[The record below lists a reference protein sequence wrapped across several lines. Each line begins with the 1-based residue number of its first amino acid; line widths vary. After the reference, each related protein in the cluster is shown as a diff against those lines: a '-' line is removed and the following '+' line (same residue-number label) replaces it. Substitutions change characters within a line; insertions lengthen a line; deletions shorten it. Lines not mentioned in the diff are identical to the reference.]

1 MAYSSHTG
9 RLLFSRHPTRA
20 SWLRFERK
28 QPIILITMTTQRLAL
43 AIVVQIVVFGFG
55 LYLSRSDRKLQ
66 RGIGIALQ
74 ILSVLLIVIS
84 LIRWGM
90 SD

>member
-1 MAYSSHTG
+1 
-9 RLLFSRHPTRA
+9 
-20 SWLRFERK
+20 
-28 QPIILITMTTQRLAL
+28 MTTQQMVL

-55 LYLSRSDRKLQ
+55 LYLSRAERKLQ

-74 ILSVLLIVIS
+74 ILSVLVIVIS

-90 SD
+90 TD

>member
-1 MAYSSHTG
+1 
-9 RLLFSRHPTRA
+9 
-20 SWLRFERK
+20 
-28 QPIILITMTTQRLAL
+28 MTTQRLAL
-43 AIVVQIVVFGFG
+43 AIVVQIAVFGLG

-74 ILSVLLIVIS
+74 ILSVLVIVID

-90 SD
+90 TD

>member
-1 MAYSSHTG
+1 
-9 RLLFSRHPTRA
+9 
-20 SWLRFERK
+20 
-28 QPIILITMTTQRLAL
+28 MTTPQMAL
-43 AIVVQIVVFGFG
+43 AVIVQIAIFGFG
-55 LYLSRSDRKLQ
+55 LYLSRSDKKLQ

-74 ILSVLLIVIS
+74 ILSVLGIVMA

>member
-1 MAYSSHTG
+1 MV
-9 RLLFSRHPTRA
+9 
-20 SWLRFERK
+20 
-28 QPIILITMTTQRLAL
+28 L

-55 LYLSRSDRKLQ
+55 LYLSRAERKLQ

-74 ILSVLLIVIS
+74 ILSVLVIVIS

-90 SD
+90 TD

>member
-1 MAYSSHTG
+1 MFPHSVFGT
-9 RLLFSRHPTRA
+9 
-20 SWLRFERK
+20 
-28 QPIILITMTTQRLAL
+28 IAL
-43 AIVVQIVVFGFG
+43 QIVVFGFG
-55 LYLSRSDRKLQ
+55 TYLSRSERRLQ

-74 ILSVLLIVIS
+74 ILSVLVIVLA